1 MRKQLPEQIVEG
13 SKAIELPVLA
23 YYGTNRA
30 YLQTPARRTYSRS
43 FIADGTATI
52 HPSTHLQSSDV
63 SSHGLTIKKM
73 RSVERRK
80 NEKISIIE
88 ILYWNL

>member
-1 MRKQLPEQIVEG
+1 MYFRVVLGDADHNTPGATIVKKPF
-13 SKAIELPVLA
+13 SFFLHIP
-23 YYGTNRA
+23 
-30 YLQTPARRTYSRS
+30 RS